1 MENVERRIHRQACTG
16 IRRLASL
23 MGLIFVLGHEAQGGK
38 PSEVL
43 IDLVEAREE
52 ALSGLAVTYK
62 SWNAENEDF
71 TPEDK
76 IPHFRYRVRFLLQD
90 DLVLQYM
97 DRQQSQQEGYGMR
110 VVHAMD
116 TDKGYSVFY
125 DARQATIQETD
136 GVLIDG
142 TSESFRRVTCFMF
155 APYRL
160 SALLRSDS
168 KVLAET
174 AETIT
179 IEVSSPKKLNMAPD
193 YRITFDR
200 AKGFAVR
207 AVEASVGDNTLFT
220 ATVTDFTQTD
230 NGVWIPQSIKERI
243 SSRYI
248 ETRAEEVQIKPETTA
263 KDFIPEIPQGFGV
276 TDEIQGIKYDT
287 KLSDKMTGAMI
298 DDMLI
303 IAKSTETNEPVNAT
317 EKTSAHS
324 PEESTAPS
332 QPNIQTQS
340 AVVLKRQEN
349 LSTLVVG
356 IVLAAILSVAIVA
369 MLFGKWRKRGG
380 NS

>member
-1 MENVERRIHRQACTG
+1 MQNVERRIHRHACTG
-16 IRRLASL
+16 ILRLMSL
-23 MGLIFVLGHEAQGGK
+23 IGLIFVLGHEAQGK
-38 PSEVL
+38 QAEVL

-71 TPEDK
+71 TPEEK
-76 IPHFRYRVRFLLQD
+76 SPHFLYRVRFLLQD

-97 DRQQSQQEGYGMR
+97 DRQLSQQEGYGMR

-116 TDKGYSVFY
+116 TEKGYSVFY
-125 DARQATIQETD
+125 DASQATIQEPD

-160 SALLRSDS
+160 STLLRSDS

-179 IEVSSPKKLNMAPD
+179 IEVSSPKKLNMVPD
-193 YRITFDR
+193 YRITFNR
-200 AKGFAVR
+200 AKGFAVQS
-207 AVEASVGDNTLFT
+207 VEAGVGDNILFT

-230 NGVWIPQSIKERI
+230 NGVWIPQSIKEHI

-248 ETRAEEVQIKPETTA
+248 VTRAEDVLIKPETTS
-263 KDFIPEIPQGFGV
+263 KDFVPAIPQGFGV
-276 TDEIQGIKYDT
+276 TDEIQGIKYDA

-303 IAKSTETNEPVNAT
+303 KAKSAETNEPVNAT
-317 EKTSAHS
+317 E
-324 PEESTAPS
+324 
-332 QPNIQTQS
+332 N
-340 AVVLKRQEN
+340 
-349 LSTLVVG
+349 
-356 IVLAAILSVAIVA
+356 
-369 MLFGKWRKRGG
+369 FGALP
-380 NS
+380 